1 MDNEIST
8 FDEVV
13 DFLKNYPDFQ
23 KFEMQNESILSF
35 PGIEIYPGRRKVYCN
50 SKEIHLTVKE
60 YKLLWLLVVNKGQ
73 VLTYQQIYEKVW
85 GDFSSGGESTAIG
98 YHIIYIHSLIIISG
112 CFSCL
117 NLRYSLTKTS
127 LISGDSQNTYSIIL
141 LLPKNKGIIECVA
154 DICIPRKERGYKY
167 RNAKRDLHIK
177 KETV

>member
-8 FDEVV
+8 FYEVV

-98 YHIIYIHSLIIISG
+98 YHI
-112 CFSCL
+112 C
-117 NLRYSLTKTS
+117 NLRDKLYEAFPDAPFE
-127 LISGDSQNTYSIIL
+127 IRCVREIGYCFEVQSI
-141 LLPKNKGIIECVA
+141 
-154 DICIPRKERGYKY
+154 
-167 RNAKRDLHIK
+167 
-177 KETV
+177 